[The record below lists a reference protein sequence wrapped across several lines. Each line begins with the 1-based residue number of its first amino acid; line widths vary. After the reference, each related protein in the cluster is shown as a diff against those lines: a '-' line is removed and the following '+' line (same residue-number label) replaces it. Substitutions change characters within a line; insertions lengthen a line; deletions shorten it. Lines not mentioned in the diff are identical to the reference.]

1 MKTSIRRGWID
12 MFVSIRKVMVAT
24 LAVPM
29 FALVAFAGG
38 GAGGGGTI
46 AAPTVADS
54 MGPLDLP
61 GISIKNFG
69 VVDGRIY
76 RGGQPNKEEYSELAR
91 LGVKA
96 VIDLRLDARKTSKEL
111 AEAAGLQY
119 ILVPIEDGGTPSME
133 QAAAFLKAV
142 DSVDGPVYV
151 HCAGGRHRTGSMIA
165 VWRMTRDAW
174 SLDQAYKEM
183 LDYDFYTRN
192 GHAGF
197 KTFVEDY
204 AKQVQPATQACAD
217 TSTVAQP

>member
-1 MKTSIRRGWID
+1 
-12 MFVSIRKVMVAT
+12 MFNTRISARKAFISAI
-24 LAVPM
+24 AVPL
-29 FALVAFAGG
+29 FVVSAL
-38 GAGGGGTI
+38 AGGGGGGAI

-76 RGGQPNKEEYSELAR
+76 RGGQPAKDEYSELAR
-91 LGVKA
+91 LGVKT
-96 VIDLRLDARKTSKEL
+96 VIDLRKDSQSSSRGL
-111 AEAAGLQY
+111 AEAAGLTY
-119 ILVPIEDGGTPSME
+119 VNIAIDDHGAPSMDD
-133 QAAAFLKAV
+133 AAAFLKAV
-142 DSVDGPVYV
+142 DASTGPVYV

-165 VWRMTRDAW
+165 VWRMTRDKW

-192 GHAGF
+192 GHGGF

-204 AKQVQPATQACAD
+204 SKSVQSAPVATAAAGQ
-217 TSTVAQP
+217 